1 MTLTVRLW
9 FEEINLVDGL
19 GSQLHHFAKFRL
31 GGAKERAGHV
41 PVFSLF

>member
-1 MTLTVRLW
+1 MTLTIRLW

-31 GGAKERAGHV
+31 GGAKFE
-41 PVFSLF
+41 FYDNLIM